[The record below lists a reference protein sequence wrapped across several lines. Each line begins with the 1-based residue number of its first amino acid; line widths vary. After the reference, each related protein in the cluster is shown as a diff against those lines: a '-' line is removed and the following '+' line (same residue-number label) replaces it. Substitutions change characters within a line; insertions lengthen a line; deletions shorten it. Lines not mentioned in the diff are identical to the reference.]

1 MCIYGTYTSIS
12 RSAYSDIET
21 WAAKVGLKINHSK
34 TEYMQVGNWE
44 AERSTAAG
52 TRITLNSGNVLKEVA
67 DFKYLGSWLLN
78 STKDFLV
85 RKALARS
92 AITRLNRIWKSAV
105 LHRKTKLNLFTA
117 LIESILLY
125 NAATWTMNKAARRCI
140 LPPPQIRPQHKL
152 ER

>member
-1 MCIYGTYTSIS
+1 MLLS
-12 RSAYSDIET
+12 IET

-34 TEYMQVGNWE
+34 TEYMLVGNWE
-44 AERSTAAG
+44 AERSTTAG
-52 TRITLNSGNVLKEVA
+52 TRITLNSGSVLKEVA

-85 RKALARS
+85 RKALAWS
-92 AITRLNRIWKSAV
+92 AITRLNRIWKSTV

-125 NAATWTMNKAARRCI
+125 NATTWTVNKTLTKRLDGAYNRLLRYALNI
-140 LPPPQIRPQHKL
+140 SGKDKITNK
-152 ER
+152 